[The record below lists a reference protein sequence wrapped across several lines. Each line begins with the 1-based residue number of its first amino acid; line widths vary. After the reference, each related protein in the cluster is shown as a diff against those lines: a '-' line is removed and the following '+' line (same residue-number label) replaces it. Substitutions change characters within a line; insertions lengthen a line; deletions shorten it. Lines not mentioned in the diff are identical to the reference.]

1 MTKYQIIGKNDENVS
16 FVLYSFDELKLA
28 TKTFEWV
35 SQIAKS
41 YDCNVIC
48 HLPPWQSIELQQ
60 VETLALV
67 TIEDEP

>member
-1 MTKYQIIGKNDENVS
+1 MMKYQIIGKDDNNLS

-28 TKTFEWV
+28 TKTFEFV
-35 SQIAKS
+35 SEMAKS
-41 YDCNVIC
+41 SEITILCN
-48 HLPPWQSIELQQ
+48 LPPWQSIELQQ